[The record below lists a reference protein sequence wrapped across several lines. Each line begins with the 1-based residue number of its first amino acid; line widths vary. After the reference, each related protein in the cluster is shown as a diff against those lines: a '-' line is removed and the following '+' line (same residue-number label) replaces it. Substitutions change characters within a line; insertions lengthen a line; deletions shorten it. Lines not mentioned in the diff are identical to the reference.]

1 MALFF
6 VTIFGKIIISKYE
19 GGNKMALIIC
29 PECNKE
35 ISDKAITCPHCGHPM
50 QTNQTDTRNDA
61 PIRNTETQTSNTVPE
76 MKAKWA
82 TGKLTISI
90 ISIVLFFLVAF
101 QSCGAGMANAM
112 TSNGESSGSFGFI
125 VALFML
131 IAGIVGITTKSSTK
145 KLGSI
150 SCVILYWF
158 SFIIAYIGAGTF
170 SDLKIWGFIAFVF
183 GIVHLLS
190 ISHST
195 KTVIISSVCSA
206 LLFIIFSSSSPD
218 NASSEYEPMRA
229 DSGSVESAN
238 VNKPTSTGNEPKE
251 SEESADMDDNMI
263 DFATERCYIKYTGH
277 EVSAD
282 YDGNPCLIFYYD
294 FTNNSDVDTS
304 ADIATYIKA
313 FQDGVQI
320 ESAFYS
326 PDEENISYSN
336 SSKQIQP
343 GVTINVA
350 QVFELTSDSDVD
362 VKASESFSLKDLE
375 DSMTLSIK

>member
-1 MALFF
+1 
-6 VTIFGKIIISKYE
+6 
-19 GGNKMALIIC
+19 MALITC

-35 ISDKAITCPHCGHPM
+35 ISDKATICPNCGHPM
-50 QTNQTDTRNDA
+50 QVNQIENSDAA
-61 PIRNTETQTSNTVPE
+61 PIQNPEMQANNTAHE
-76 MKAKWA
+76 MKAKWP
-82 TGKLTISI
+82 TGKLTIGI

-112 TSNGESSGSFGFI
+112 TNNGESSGSFGFI

-150 SCVILYWF
+150 SCIILYWF

-170 SDLKIWGFIAFVF
+170 SDLKIWGFIVFVF
-183 GIVHLLS
+183 GVAHLLS

-195 KTVIISSVCSA
+195 KTIIISSVCSV
-206 LLFIIFSSSSPD
+206 LLFIIFSSASPD
-218 NASSEYEPMRA
+218 ASSDEYKPMRA
-229 DSGSVESAN
+229 DSGSAESAN
-238 VNKPTSTGNEPKE
+238 VNKPTSTGNEPDK

-277 EVSAD
+277 EVSTD

-313 FQDGVQI
+313 FQNGVQI

-326 PDEENISYSN
+326 PDEENTSYSN

-362 VKASESFSLKDLE
+362 VKASESFSLRDLE

>member
-1 MALFF
+1 
-6 VTIFGKIIISKYE
+6 
-19 GGNKMALIIC
+19 MALITC
-29 PECNKE
+29 PECGKE
-35 ISDKAITCPHCGHPM
+35 ISDKATTCPNCGHPM
-50 QTNQTDTRNDA
+50 QTNQTETPDVA
-61 PIRNTETQTSNTVPE
+61 PIQNSETQLNNGNHE
-76 MKAKWA
+76 AKAKWSV
-82 TGKLTISI
+82 GKLTISI

-112 TSNGESSGSFGFI
+112 TNNGESSGSFGFI
-125 VALFML
+125 VAIFML
-131 IAGIVGITTKSSTK
+131 IAGIIGITTRNSTK
-145 KLGSI
+145 KLGSVFCI
-150 SCVILYWF
+150 VLYWL
-158 SFIIAYIGAGTF
+158 SFVIAYIGAGTF
-170 SDLKIWGFIAFVF
+170 SDLKIWGFVVFVF
-183 GIVHLLS
+183 GTVHLIS

-195 KTVIISSVCSA
+195 KTIIISSICSV

-218 NASSEYEPMRA
+218 AAGGEYEPMRA
-229 DSGSVESAN
+229 DSGSVET
-238 VNKPTSTGNEPKE
+238 KTNEPTKSASEDADAPKE
-251 SEESADMDDNMI
+251 PVSDDNMI

-277 EVSAD
+277 EVSTD
-282 YDGNPCLIFYYD
+282 YGGNPCLIFYYD

-350 QVFELTSDSDVD
+350 QVFGLTSDSDVD

>member
-1 MALFF
+1 
-6 VTIFGKIIISKYE
+6 
-19 GGNKMALIIC
+19 MALIIC

-35 ISDKAITCPHCGHPM
+35 ISDKAASCPNCGHPM
-50 QTNQTDTRNDA
+50 SDKQPEVPAET
-61 PIRNTETQTSNTVPE
+61 PIRESETEECKNVVARG
-76 MKAKWA
+76 AKWA

-150 SCVILYWF
+150 SCIILYWF

-183 GIVHLLS
+183 GVVHLLS
-190 ISHST
+190 ISHSA
-195 KTVIISSVCSA
+195 KTVIISSVCSV

-218 NASSEYEPMRA
+218 ASSGEYEPMRA
-229 DSGSVESAN
+229 DSRSVESAN
-238 VNKPTSTGNEPKE
+238 ANEPTNTGNEPDK

-277 EVSAD
+277 EVSTD